1 MHGGLDADEMIGG
14 PGNDVLQGG
23 DSDDLLDGA
32 DGNDDL
38 IGNTGQDTLKG
49 GTGADV
55 LNGAAGADVLEGG
68 AGADRFR
75 FHLLDGEL
83 DEIADFQ
90 LGVGGDVLA
99 IGDLLTG
106 FAPGNEA
113 DFVQLFDNRYDRLG
127 RPERRHGRQ
136 RLHPGGASRR
146 RDGQQPRQPG
156 RRRQP
161 RPRHE
166 LAVEP
171 Q

>member
-113 DFVQLFDNRYDRLG
+113 DFVQLFDNGTDTTVSVDPNGATGGSGFTQVALLG
-127 RPERRHGRQ
+127 GVTGSS
-136 RLHPGGASRR
+136 LGSLVA
-146 RDGQQPRQPG
+146 DGNLD
-156 RRRQP
+156 
-161 RPRHE
+161 
-166 LAVEP
+166 LATS
-171 Q
+171 